1 MRYVMYV
8 VVAAL
13 LTIAPSVN
21 AGLIT
26 VGNLQSDDAT
36 NFITDTTTGR
46 MYSRLD
52 ATLGRTFSQLT
63 SIDIMAGGSWDGWSI
78 ATSVESDD
86 FINAL
91 LGGVSLCDGAAAINA
106 VCGTLGQWTD
116 GMLGSSYDS
125 TYDYWMYEST
135 ADTPNRTELHTGLD
149 YIHSRLQYN
158 DYIIRNYDDWNG
170 QPTADRYTQGRYGLS
185 IGYLLFKEAQP
196 VSAPSSLAILAL
208 GLIGFAARRF
218 KKQS

>member
-1 MRYVMYV
+1 MYV

-91 LGGVSLCDGAAAINA
+91 LGGVSLCDGAAAFNR

-116 GMLGSSYDS
+116 EMFGRSWDKWN
-125 TYDYWMYEST
+125 DYWIYETT
-135 ADTPNRTELHTGLD
+135 ADTPSREGYRAGIAHIDASNNGLVRDCDDCASARDADD
-149 YIHSRLQYN
+149 YTLGVY
-158 DYIIRNYDDWNG
+158 
-170 QPTADRYTQGRYGLS
+170 GRS
-185 IGYLLFKEAQP
+185 IGFLLYKEAQP